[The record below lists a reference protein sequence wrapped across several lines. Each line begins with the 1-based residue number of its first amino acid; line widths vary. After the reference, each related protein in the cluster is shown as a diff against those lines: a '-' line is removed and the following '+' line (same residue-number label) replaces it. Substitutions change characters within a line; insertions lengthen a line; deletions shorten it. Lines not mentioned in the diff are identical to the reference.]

1 MFDLDKWQEI
11 FHTIRKNK
19 LRTFLTGF
27 SVAWGIFMLMILLG
41 SGNGLEN
48 GVKSEFQGDA
58 VNRLWI
64 TQGQTTLPYKG
75 MKPGRRIQFTNEDY
89 ESAKNNVDGIEYI
102 SGRFNIFQNTTV
114 SYENEYGTYDIVC
127 CHPDYGYV
135 ENLEVTNGRF
145 LNDLDINDSRK
156 STAIGRIVKEAL
168 FKDEPAVGKYIKVS
182 GVPFKVVGV
191 FSDIGGERDERRV
204 YLPVSTA
211 QVVFNNGNR
220 ITNFNMTTQEGTVE
234 ESRRMV
240 DQIRKDLSARHN
252 FDPEDL
258 RAVNIFNNVEQYKQ
272 FLDLFAAIRL
282 FIWIIGTGTIIAG
295 IVGVSNIMMIVVKE
309 RTKEI
314 GVRKAL
320 GATPFSIISL
330 ILQESV
336 LITAFAGYVG
346 LMLGVGLMELISPIF
361 ENSDT
366 FFKNPGVDLKV
377 AISATVLLVV
387 AGAVAGFIPARKAA
401 SIKPIE
407 ALRDE

>member
-27 SVAWGIFMLMILLG
+27 SVAWGIFMLMVLLG

-48 GVKSEFQGDA
+48 GIKSEFQGDA
-58 VNRLWI
+58 VNRIWV
-64 TQGQTTLPYKG
+64 TQGQTTLPHKG

-89 ESAKNNVDGIEYI
+89 ESAKNNIEGIEYI

-114 SYENEYGTYDIVC
+114 SYKNEYGSYDIVC
-127 CHPDYGYV
+127 CHPDYGFV
-135 ENLEVTNGRF
+135 ENLEIINGRF
-145 LNDLDINDSRK
+145 LNDLDIEDYRK
-156 STAIGRIVKEAL
+156 STAIGKIVKEAL

-204 YLPVSTA
+204 YLPVSSA

-220 ITNFNMTTQEGTVE
+220 INNFNMTTQQGTLE

-240 DQIRKDLSARHN
+240 DQVRNDLSARHN
-252 FDPEDL
+252 FDSEDL
-258 RAVNIFNNVEQYKQ
+258 RAVSIYNNVEQYKQ

-346 LMLGVGLMELISPIF
+346 LVLGVGLMELISPMF

-366 FFKNPGVDLKV
+366 FFKNPGVDLRV
-377 AISATVLLVV
+377 AISATILLVV
-387 AGAVAGFIPARKAA
+387 SGAVAGFIPARKAA

>member
-27 SVAWGIFMLMILLG
+27 SVAWGIFMLMVLLG

-48 GVKSEFQGDA
+48 GIKSEFQGDA
-58 VNRLWI
+58 VNRIWV
-64 TQGQTTLPYKG
+64 TQGQTTLPHKG

-89 ESAKNNVDGIEYI
+89 ESAKNNIEGIEYI

-114 SYENEYGTYDIVC
+114 SYKNEYGSYDIVC
-127 CHPDYGYV
+127 CHPDYGFV
-135 ENLEVTNGRF
+135 ENLEIINGRF
-145 LNDLDINDSRK
+145 LNNLDIEDYRK
-156 STAIGRIVKEAL
+156 STAIGKIVKEAL

-204 YLPVSTA
+204 YLPVSSA

-220 ITNFNMTTQEGTVE
+220 INNFNMTTQQGTLE

-240 DQIRKDLSARHN
+240 DQVRNDLSARHN
-252 FDPEDL
+252 FDSEDL
-258 RAVNIFNNVEQYKQ
+258 RAVSIYNNVEQYKQ

-346 LMLGVGLMELISPIF
+346 LVLGVGLMELLSPMF

-366 FFKNPGVDLKV
+366 FFKNPGVDLRV
-377 AISATVLLVV
+377 AISATILLVV
-387 AGAVAGFIPARKAA
+387 SGAVAGFIPARKAA

>member
-27 SVAWGIFMLMILLG
+27 SVAWGIFMLMVLLG

-48 GVKSEFQGDA
+48 GIKNEFQGDA
-58 VNRLWI
+58 VNRIWV
-64 TQGQTTLPYKG
+64 TQGQTTLPHKG

-89 ESAKNNVDGIEYI
+89 ESAKNNIEGIEYI

-114 SYENEYGTYDIVC
+114 SYKNEYGSYDIVC
-127 CHPDYGYV
+127 CHPDYGFV
-135 ENLEVTNGRF
+135 ENLEIINGRF
-145 LNDLDINDSRK
+145 LNDLDIEDYRK
-156 STAIGRIVKEAL
+156 STAIGKIVKEAL

-204 YLPVSTA
+204 YLPVSAA
-211 QVVFNNGNR
+211 QVVFNNGNK
-220 ITNFNMTTQEGTVE
+220 INNFNMTTQQGTLE

-240 DQIRKDLSARHN
+240 DQVRNDLSARHN

-258 RAVNIFNNVEQYKQ
+258 RAVSIYNNVEQYKQ

-346 LMLGVGLMELISPIF
+346 LVLGVGLMELISPMF

-366 FFKNPGVDLKV
+366 FFKNPGVDLRV
-377 AISATVLLVV
+377 AISATILLVV
-387 AGAVAGFIPARKAA
+387 SGAVAGFIPARKAA